1 MTGQTS
7 SVAADQTLGTSSE
20 RRRNKRFRITRDG
33 KIYRPEARQYL
44 AAQTRDL
51 SVGGALLEVDA
62 ERPFAPGD
70 RVEIAV
76 ASTDSGVVRDDAMV
90 SAIVVRAVALGG
102 RRQTI
107 AVRYTGPRQAARAA

>member
-1 MTGQTS
+1 MTAQTNGPS
-7 SVAADQTLGTSSE
+7 PTMTIGMSSE

-70 RVEIAV
+70 RVEVAV

-90 SAIVVRAVALGG
+90 SAIVVRADALGG

-107 AVRYTGPRQAARAA
+107 AVRYTGARPSARAA

>member
-1 MTGQTS
+1 MTAPTDRPAPNTTT
-7 SVAADQTLGTSSE
+7 AAPTE

-76 ASTDSGVVRDDAMV
+76 APTDSGVVRDDAMV
-90 SAIVVRAVALGG
+90 SAIVVRADALGG

-107 AVRYTGPRQAARAA
+107 AVRYTGARQSARAA